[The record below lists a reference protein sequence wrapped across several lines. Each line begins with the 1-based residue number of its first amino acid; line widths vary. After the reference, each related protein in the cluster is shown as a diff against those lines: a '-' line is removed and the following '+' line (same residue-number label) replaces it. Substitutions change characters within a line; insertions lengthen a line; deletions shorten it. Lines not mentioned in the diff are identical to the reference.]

1 MIGVELDEL
10 GAAAEPDTEGMPFEE
25 ALGSLIRQAERDGVD
40 LDLPRELNM
49 VCEGTWNIEFTKV
62 RPGPSAAEVATT
74 DLSIDPGGPASDPHG
89 LDFGRPPVE

>member
-1 MIGVELDEL
+1 MTGVDLDEL

-40 LDLPRELNM
+40 LDLPRELDA
-49 VCEGTWNIEFTKV
+49 VGEGTWNVEITKV
-62 RPGPSAAEVATT
+62 RPGPSAAEVDPT